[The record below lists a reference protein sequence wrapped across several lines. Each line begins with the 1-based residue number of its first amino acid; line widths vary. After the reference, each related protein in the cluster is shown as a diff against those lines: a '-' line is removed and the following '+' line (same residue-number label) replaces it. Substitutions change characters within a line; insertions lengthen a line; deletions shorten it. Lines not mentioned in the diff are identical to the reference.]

1 MAAAQTPAGQRPQ
14 RCPAAH
20 PEDPAPCGGPV
31 AVTVSDASGAGVDGC
46 EHHAAR
52 MLASLDGARVTP
64 LPDGPPGAAV
74 RVFTAADRTR
84 PFCWVEDAPRTT
96 AAQLSRAENRKRD
109 GH

>member
-1 MAAAQTPAGQRPQ
+1 MAAAQTPAGQCPQ

-20 PEDPAPCGGPV
+20 PDDPTACVGPV
-31 AVTVSDASGAGVDGC
+31 AVTVSDASGASADGC

-64 LPDGPPGAAV
+64 LPDGPEGAAV

-84 PFCWVEDAPRTT
+84 PFCWADGPRTGP
-96 AAQLSRAENRKRD
+96 AQLSHAENRERD